1 MTQSDSMVK
10 EAALLGTA
18 LELKVILRIAA
29 VLWKTGCTLIWVS
42 RVSYTIIKCK
52 NKLGKD
58 WLPAVTQG
66 KDLGV
71 NLNVRLQC
79 QFLGN

>member
-29 VLWKTGCTLIWVS
+29 VL
-42 RVSYTIIKCK
+42 
-52 NKLGKD
+52 
-58 WLPAVTQG
+58 
-66 KDLGV
+66 
-71 NLNVRLQC
+71 
-79 QFLGN
+79 